1 MYDLYDTNTP
11 VKGLEMPNGN
21 MAVLYE
27 NKIVKIYRKI
37 SVLHTIKENEIIT
50 DIISM
55 NNNNIVLATEQG
67 IIQIYS

>member
-1 MYDLYDTNTP
+1 
-11 VKGLEMPNGN
+11 MPNGN

-27 NKIVKIYRKI
+27 NKIVKIFRKI

-50 DIISM
+50 DIIGM